1 MSALAPALFSEYRE
15 DTRWTEAREWH
26 HLEQDWHQQ
35 EVDWRSVDVE
45 WMGEQRRRMALEQ
58 DWRDMDM
65 HQRWLDNLRREVDEK
80 VQQLATLSNLSALL
94 AGFAIVALVELSIP
108 EETAVGVVIALA
120 CCTAIVVTATVL
132 SMVTAAF
139 VMVGLL
145 KKYRGTKPL
154 FEAAEL
160 GSDFQQFEQFWNE
173 NCQREYRRSLLLFTT
188 AVPFFL
194 TNLCL
199 ISFIKFD
206 TWGAWVGI
214 AASAVVGVGFIF
226 WVKTNLTWVHFLTT
240 EDGFTEYGLQP
251 GSPGAAASP
260 FRSSPQNSPRRGG
273 GAAGGGG
280 PGMSDATLVPA
291 RGAAAG
297 APGMASPVGGH
308 CCGGRPPPAAP
319 SPLWPPRSSSKTQQ
333 PSMPPTEPEPEP
345 EPVRP

>member
-45 WMGEQRRRMALEQ
+45 WRGEQRRRMALEQ

-160 GSDFQQFEQFWNE
+160 GSDAHNRTQTRIN
-173 NCQREYRRSLLLFTT
+173 RTDIHRRTHRRTQTHS
-188 AVPFFL
+188 
-194 TNLCL
+194 
-199 ISFIKFD
+199 D
-206 TWGAWVGI
+206 THRHRHRHRDLYTG
-214 AASAVVGVGFIF
+214 
-226 WVKTNLTWVHFLTT
+226 
-240 EDGFTEYGLQP
+240 
-251 GSPGAAASP
+251 
-260 FRSSPQNSPRRGG
+260 
-273 GAAGGGG
+273 
-280 PGMSDATLVPA
+280 
-291 RGAAAG
+291 
-297 APGMASPVGGH
+297 
-308 CCGGRPPPAAP
+308 
-319 SPLWPPRSSSKTQQ
+319 
-333 PSMPPTEPEPEP
+333 
-345 EPVRP
+345 